1 MPARRSLVVR
11 APAELDALTA
21 RGFRDELGELLV
33 TGADTLVV
41 DMSDVVF
48 LDSSGM
54 GALVAVQRLA
64 SQHNVSLLLRGVKP
78 KVRSSLRLAG
88 LLEVLHV
95 QPEE

>member
-1 MPARRSLVVR
+1 MPARRPLVVR
-11 APAELDALTA
+11 APAELDAVSA
-21 RGFRDELGELLV
+21 PAFRDELGGLLV

-64 SQHNVSLLLRGVKP
+64 ARHKVTLLLREVKP
-78 KVRSSLRLAG
+78 NVASSLRLAG
-88 LLEVLHV
+88 LLDVLRV
-95 QPEE
+95 PADG